1 MIPRA
6 VLEDEDF
13 KQLFVPGPERVAVT
27 YEQGTGGPLESV
39 VGQIAY
45 SKHGP
50 DDPLEQA
57 SLFIFPTDS
66 NQPDSETVVS
76 MSINTRF
83 VVAITNRFTLETEEP
98 EPSE

>member
-13 KQLFVPGPERVAVT
+13 NKLFVPGPERVAVT

-50 DDPLEQA
+50 DDPLDQG

-66 NQPDSETVVS
+66 NHDETVVS

-83 VVAITNRFTLETEEP
+83 VVAITNRFKLETEEP